1 MIVISVKL
9 NFITEFNWKLDMIK
23 FQSNDLNELKI
34 EFLLIQLI
42 KPPIER
48 RLVGITISFN
58 VGTFFV
64 WLPLSS
70 NPNIV

>member
-1 MIVISVKL
+1 
-9 NFITEFNWKLDMIK
+9 MIK

-64 WLPLSS
+64 
-70 NPNIV
+70 